1 MNKRILKEGHNCCKI
16 RSVDRLAMLID
27 GEEYYQAF
35 FETVP
40 KAKESIDILGWE
52 VDSRINIGHI
62 HNQYPSN
69 LRHYFNQL
77 VKNNQGLHVNV
88 LSWRSPFY
96 LLFGRENFA
105 SARWKL
111 ETDKNINFRQ
121 VGHPLIYGTHHEKMV
136 IIDNKCAFL
145 GGMDISRKRWDT
157 PDHKLNNPLRKDE
170 YGNPY
175 HPIHDIQVVLTGEMV
190 KELKYHL
197 KEKHMPDQVG
207 EIKKDGELWPH
218 TNAVEVNHINAALS
232 RTNSTKRFKEIETLY
247 LDAIHAAKKFIYIEN
262 QYFSS
267 EAIINA
273 LCWKL
278 MEKDGPEVI
287 IILPYSYRG
296 KFEKAIYTN
305 ERNKALKKLQHADQ
319 FNRLG
324 FFYPGNTQ
332 KVQSRFIIVHSKFMI
347 VDNEFLTLGSAN
359 LNNRSLHIDSELNL
373 SLEGH
378 EDKGVKTFIQDNLF
392 RLLEE
397 HLDTKK
403 NELQKK
409 FLETNSLLKTIRTFQ
424 EKKERTLKDITFMEV
439 SYSESLMTLLTPM
452 VDIRFSL
459 PKVHFIIFLFTILL
473 MSLVYWQVPE

>member
-1 MNKRILKEGHNCCKI
+1 MNKNILKEGHNCCKI
-16 RSVDRLAMLID
+16 RTVDRLAMLID

-40 KAKESIDILGWE
+40 KAKKSIDILGWE
-52 VDSRINIGHI
+52 LDSRINIGHI

-69 LRHYFNQL
+69 LRLYFNQL
-77 VKNNQGLHVNV
+77 VKNNRRLHVNV
-88 LSWRSPFY
+88 LIWRSPFY

-121 VGHPLIYGTHHEKMV
+121 VGHPHIYGTHHEKMV

-175 HPIHDIQVVLTGEMV
+175 HPIHDIQIVLTGEIIQ
-190 KELKYHL
+190 ELKHHL
-197 KEKHMPDQVG
+197 KEKHMPDQLD
-207 EIKKDGELWPH
+207 ETEKDGELWPH
-218 TNAVEVNHINAALS
+218 TNAVEVDYIKAALS
-232 RTNSTKRFKEIETLY
+232 RTNSAKGYREIENLY
-247 LDAIHAAKKFIYIEN
+247 LEAIHAAKKFIYIEN

-267 EAIINA
+267 ETIINA

-287 IILPYSYRG
+287 IVLPYSYRG
-296 KFEKAIYTN
+296 KFEKAIYTSA
-305 ERNKALKKLQHADQ
+305 RNKALKKLRDADH
-319 FNRLG
+319 FRRLG
-324 FFYPGNTQ
+324 FFYPDNA
-332 KVQSRFIIVHSKFMI
+332 KNDQSRFIVVHSKFMI

-359 LNNRSLHIDSELNL
+359 LNNRSLHVDSELNL
-373 SLEGH
+373 SMEEY
-378 EDKGVKTFIQDNLF
+378 EDNGVKTFIRDNLF

-397 HLDTKK
+397 HLDTKSID
-403 NELQKK
+403 LQKV
-409 FLETNSLLKTIRTFQ
+409 FQTSSLLKTIRVFQ
-424 EKKERTLKDITFMEV
+424 KKKERTLKDIPLMEM
-439 SYSESLMTLLTPM
+439 SLTESLMTLLTPM

-459 PKVHFIIFLFTILL
+459 PKVHFIIFLFSILL